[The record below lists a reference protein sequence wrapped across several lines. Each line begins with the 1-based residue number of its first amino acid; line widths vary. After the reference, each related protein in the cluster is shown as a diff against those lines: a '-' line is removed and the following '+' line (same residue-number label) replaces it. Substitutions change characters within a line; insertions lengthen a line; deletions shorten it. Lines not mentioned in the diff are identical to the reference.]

1 MNCVFQFHAIKT
13 SERRLSAAIDN
24 AHAFVFEVLRQS
36 REFGLPQFIG
46 LVLRE
51 FWPMLTKPVIFPIG
65 RSAAIHA
72 EQNDGVSTPEVSQID
87 GLITTVAALVDDVIF
102 AKPRLVL

>member
-1 MNCVFQFHAIKT
+1 
-13 SERRLSAAIDN
+13 
-24 AHAFVFEVLRQS
+24 
-36 REFGLPQFIG
+36 
-46 LVLRE
+46 
-51 FWPMLTKPVIFPIG
+51 MLTKPVIFSIR

>member
-1 MNCVFQFHAIKT
+1 MAT
-13 SERRLSAAIDN
+13 AIDN
-24 AHAFVFEVLRQS
+24 AHAFVFKVLRQS
-36 REFGLPQFIG
+36 RKFGLPQFIG

-51 FWPMLTKPVIFPIG
+51 FWPMLPKPVIFSIG

-87 GLITTVAALVDDVIF
+87 GLITTIAALVDDVIF